1 MVSSATS
8 AGGANGEGFLD
19 GRGYL
24 LGDAELTF
32 SASWAPL
39 PCVVTYCHGW
49 HCGPPSLLAS
59 LLA

>member
-24 LGDAELTF
+24 LGDAELVDHARNDQAT
-32 SASWAPL
+32 
-39 PCVVTYCHGW
+39 
-49 HCGPPSLLAS
+49 
-59 LLA
+59 